1 MSSNPLDS
9 YKEVERA
16 TLSGRD
22 LEAHALN
29 KAASILQGL
38 RNNWHGD
45 DLEGRVEAAVRYN
58 QRLWTLFQSELM
70 EPTNPLGADIKTNL
84 LTLSLF
90 VDKRTFEILAFP
102 APEKL
107 DILIS
112 INRNIAAGLSTGP
125 GMSAAAAAG
134 D

>member
-9 YKEVERA
+9 YQEIEKA

-29 KAASILQGL
+29 KAAGVLQEL
-38 RNNWHGD
+38 RNNWLGD
-45 DLEGRVEAAVRYN
+45 DLDERVEAAVRYN

-70 EPTNPLGADIKTNL
+70 EPTNPLGADIKSNL

-125 GMSAAAAAG
+125 AIDAR
-134 D
+134 